1 MVELANVDN
10 PRCSFKDLQRVGD
23 LLGVVLS
30 ARSLR
35 LHVVVVQVEMNA
47 TPPSITLRELE
58 EGYAKWRKGSNNNAG
73 CPDVAGYFHRDLVS
87 GLR

>member
-30 ARSLR
+30 ARSLWLR
-35 LHVVVVQVEMNA
+35 VVVVQVEMNA
-47 TPPSITLRELE
+47 TPPNYVMRT
-58 EGYAKWRKGSNNNAG
+58 
-73 CPDVAGYFHRDLVS
+73 
-87 GLR
+87 